1 VNESAAKPTPRE
13 PVPYVQGHT
22 RTWNDSWQKLYSGW
36 NEVII
41 AFCLRQGLNHQSAQ
55 NVCQESMITLLRSY
69 HGQTAGYDSRQG
81 SFESWLWGVVRNR
94 VKAERRRHTKEV
106 LVAPIQEPHDSERV
120 EPLTPALTQPP
131 ADFSMAEAEQ
141 ERQAVW
147 VAALQRIRQR
157 VKPETFAIYAA
168 LLEQSSSPDVL
179 ARKYGKTVNNIY
191 AMKHR
196 CDELLLGEA
205 RSVRLEQ
212 QCFTNHD
219 H

>member
-1 VNESAAKPTPRE
+1 
-13 PVPYVQGHT
+13 
-22 RTWNDSWQKLYSGW
+22 
-36 NEVII
+36 
-41 AFCLRQGLNHQSAQ
+41 
-55 NVCQESMITLLRSY
+55 MITLLRSY

-94 VKAERRRHTKEV
+94 VKAERRRRTKEV
-106 LVAPIQEPHDSERV
+106 LVAPVQESRDDEHV
-120 EPLTPALTQPP
+120 EPLAPTLTQPP
-131 ADFSMAEAEQ
+131 ADFSLAEAEQ

-147 VAALQRIRQR
+147 VAALQRVRQR

-168 LLEQSSSPDVL
+168 LLEQSSAPDAL

-196 CDELLLGEA
+196 CDELLLAEA
-205 RSVRLEQ
+205 QSIRKEQ
-212 QCFTNHD
+212 QCFTNRD